1 MSLKLNIDNETLS
14 WIEKKG
20 SHLTVKTLKAGGC
33 CGGGP
38 IELATEIGKPD
49 DQHFFQEIIF
59 EQIKIYVQKGINAKD
74 DQLTIKLSGFGIFK
88 NITALGISRF

>member
-1 MSLKLNIDNETLS
+1 MVLKINIDSETMS

-20 SHLTVKTLKAGGC
+20 AQLTVKTLKAGGC

-49 DQHFFQEIIF
+49 DLHFFEEITFDRIT
-59 EQIKIYVQKGINAKD
+59 IYVQKGINAKE

-88 NITALGISRF
+88 YITALGISRF

>member
-1 MSLKLNIDNETLS
+1 MVLKLNIDNETLS

-20 SHLTVKTLKAGGC
+20 AHLTVKTLKAGGC

-49 DQHFFQEIIF
+49 ERQFFEEIAFDRIT
-59 EQIKIYVQKGINAKD
+59 IYVQKGINAKD

-88 NITALGISRF
+88 YITAIGISRF